1 MNALKHGLTAARAIL
16 VGDESEADLESMKT
30 GFAAAK
36 TPFDAVEAYMVNT
49 LTHEAWRIQRSG
61 RLEAELFEWA
71 ILAEEEDHQEA
82 VTAATMDVLPTEL
95 MAEASSLTQ
104 TDEGEG
110 VPRRQQGQ
118 VDANRKLRLAS
129 AFVRL
134 SSGEDLLGK
143 MLRYRGEAQR
153 SFFKTMNALE
163 RLQRQR
169 QGDHVEAPLAVDIDI
184 ESGPVPGPGQ
194 PDPHVRGDES
204 RDRDSRTDPLVK
216 ASGEKGAEMSADV
229 ADPQQPAGAPPEESV
244 ETPGT
249 DPETKPTPAT
259 EDGSPPAELAPSSP
273 APGAP
278 PPATASRRDSG
289 PPLLPRFPETNPIVD
304 ARLARMEREMFR

>member
-36 TPFDAVEAYMVNT
+36 APFDAVEAYMVNT

-71 ILAEEEDHQEA
+71 ILAEEEDHQKA
-82 VTAATMDVLPTEL
+82 VTAATMDLLPTEL

-110 VPRRQQGQ
+110 VPRRQQAQG
-118 VDANRKLRLAS
+118 DANRKLRLAG
-129 AFVRL
+129 AFVRF

-153 SFFKTMNALE
+153 AFFKTMNALE

-169 QGDHVEAPLAVDIDI
+169 QGDHVEAPFTVDIDV
-184 ESGPVPGPGQ
+184 ENGPAPYPGQ
-194 PDPHVRGDES
+194 PEPQVREDEGRNRES
-204 RDRDSRTDPLVK
+204 NTDPVVQ
-216 ASGEKGAEMSADV
+216 ASGEKKADMSAGV
-229 ADPQQPAGAPPEESV
+229 ADPQQPAGAPREESV

-259 EDGSPPAELAPSSP
+259 EDGSPPAELAPPCP
-273 APGAP
+273 ASGAP
-278 PPATASRRDSG
+278 PPATVSRPGAG
-289 PPLLPRFPETNPIVD
+289 PPPMPRFPETNPTVD
-304 ARLARMEREMFR
+304 VRLARMERARFR